1 MKLLLIDLDT
11 AAVERLNAVLSGA
24 GIHCRSLSGEHCDL
38 YRELQHWPADIIL
51 SCIDSP
57 HRDTLEHFAHSHANS
72 PQTIIELGGR
82 SSESIARLASELQLS
97 LYAINSLRDSLLQAL
112 LDTIICQLRSLD
124 QLKTEMAAARF
135 TLEQRNHTQQ
145 AVSYIVDK
153 FALRPQQAEE
163 LLRKN
168 AHLQRRSIE
177 EVAEGLLAGG
187 ELAAMAT

>member
-1 MKLLLIDLDT
+1 MKLLLIDLEAT
-11 AAVERLNAVLSGA
+11 AVERLSSALSSA
-24 GIHCRSLSGEHCDL
+24 GIHCRSLAGEHCDL
-38 YRELQHWPADIIL
+38 YSELQQWPADIIL
-51 SCIDSP
+51 TCIDSP

-72 PQTIIELGGR
+72 PQTVIELAGR

-112 LDTIICQLRSLD
+112 LDIIICQLHSLD

-135 TLEQRNHTQQ
+135 TLEKRNHTQQ

-153 FALRPQQAEE
+153 FALRPEQAEE

-168 AHLQRRSIE
+168 AHQQQRSIE
-177 EVAEGLLAGG
+177 EVARGLLAGG
-187 ELAAMAT
+187 KLAAIGA